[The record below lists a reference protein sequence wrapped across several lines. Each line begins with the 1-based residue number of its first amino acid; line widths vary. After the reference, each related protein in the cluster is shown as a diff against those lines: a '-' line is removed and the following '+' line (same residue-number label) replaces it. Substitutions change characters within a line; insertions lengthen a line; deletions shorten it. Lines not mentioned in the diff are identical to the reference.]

1 MGRAG
6 VRGLAVVFLVDAWA
20 PAAFQGSG
28 GRAGGGPVNP
38 EKLRNRLGEAS
49 GVVLAV
55 DRGGGEPA
63 ALCARSGGP
72 DLQQDRLSRR

>member
-55 DRGGGEPA
+55 DRGGSLPPSAPG
-63 ALCARSGGP
+63 LGVRIC
-72 DLQQDRLSRR
+72 SRIG